1 MPGGEKQVKP
11 GLWRTSREGHV
22 TSPRRG
28 PSRSRTR
35 EAQNRHIPDIQAVP
49 AIIADSYPPDPGG

>member
-1 MPGGEKQVKP
+1 MPAP
-11 GLWRTSREGHV
+11 
-22 TSPRRG
+22 G

-49 AIIADSYPPDPGG
+49 VIIVDSYPPDPGG

>member
-1 MPGGEKQVKP
+1 MPAP
-11 GLWRTSREGHV
+11 
-22 TSPRRG
+22 G

-49 AIIADSYPPDPGG
+49 VIIVDIYPPDPGG